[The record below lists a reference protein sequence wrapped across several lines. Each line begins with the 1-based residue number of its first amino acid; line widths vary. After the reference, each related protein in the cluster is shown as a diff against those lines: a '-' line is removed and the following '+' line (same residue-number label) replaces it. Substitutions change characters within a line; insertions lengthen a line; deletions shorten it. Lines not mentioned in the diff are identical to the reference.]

1 MDLGLSGKRAIVTGG
16 SKGIGRRVV
25 DLLVAEGCNVAFCAR
40 NDADV
45 SDAVSVCQVERQKY
59 LAVWRTSGMML
70 SSGPGCRRRS
80 VNLAV
85 SIS

>member
-25 DLLVAEGCNVAFCAR
+25 DLLVAEGCNVAFVPVIMQMSAMLFPF
-40 NDADV
+40 
-45 SDAVSVCQVERQKY
+45 CQVERQKY